1 MSVICK
7 IWDCDNLISCPC
19 FGMCGLHTA
28 ANATWQCEHMNG
40 YCVKCKTPEP
50 TPEPEPEPEP
60 QPEPQPEPTPQPEPE
75 PIELPQP
82 MISILRPAYGLP
94 DVVEDEQSPSP
105 ARTPEPEPATEVING
120 LLNSQVEDLAKVHT
134 EHMAQIMAEME
145 AMRAKLKAYEE
156 QKAIIE
162 NIQQLEAKCAK
173 LEVQQPVKQ
182 GIIKNGLPP
191 KPNTAR
197 TLSRGPPVKIALSN
211 SSVGPKTA
219 QIQAKKK

>member
-1 MSVICK
+1 
-7 IWDCDNLISCPC
+7 
-19 FGMCGLHTA
+19 
-28 ANATWQCEHMNG
+28 
-40 YCVKCKTPEP
+40 
-50 TPEPEPEPEP
+50 
-60 QPEPQPEPTPQPEPE
+60 
-75 PIELPQP
+75 

-94 DVVEDEQSPSP
+94 DVVEDEQSPTSPSP
-105 ARTPEPEPATEVING
+105 ARTPEPAPEPATEVING
-120 LLNSQVEDLAKVHT
+120 LLNSQVEDLAKIHS

-173 LEVQQPVKQ
+173 LEVQQPVK
-182 GIIKNGLPP
+182 NELPP

>member
-1 MSVICK
+1 
-7 IWDCDNLISCPC
+7 
-19 FGMCGLHTA
+19 
-28 ANATWQCEHMNG
+28 
-40 YCVKCKTPEP
+40 
-50 TPEPEPEPEP
+50 
-60 QPEPQPEPTPQPEPE
+60 
-75 PIELPQP
+75 

-94 DVVEDEQSPSP
+94 DVVEDEQSPTSPSP
-105 ARTPEPEPATEVING
+105 ARTPEPAPEPEPANQGSPGTEVING
-120 LLNSQVEDLAKVHT
+120 LLNSQVEDLAKIHS

-173 LEVQQPVKQ
+173 LETQQPVK
-182 GIIKNGLPP
+182 NELPP